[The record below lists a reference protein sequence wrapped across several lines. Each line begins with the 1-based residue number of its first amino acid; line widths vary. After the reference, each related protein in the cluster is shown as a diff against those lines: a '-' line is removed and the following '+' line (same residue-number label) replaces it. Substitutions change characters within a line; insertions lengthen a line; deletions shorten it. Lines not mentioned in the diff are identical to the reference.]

1 MTILDIFLFV
11 LFVWSVYN
19 LYSNRQINL
28 QTHAV
33 QYVIPVKVQHEK
45 DQVYIWN
52 ASTEEFIAQGK
63 DINEAME
70 KCHLRFPNQQFEVIE
85 EDETTKR

>member
-11 LFVWSVYN
+11 LFAWSVYN

-33 QYVIPVKVQHEK
+33 HSVMPVKIQHEN

-70 KCHLRFPNQQFEVIE
+70 KCLLRFPNQQFEVKE